1 MTVKPTGF
9 VSILCILLITGCTP
23 SEEIDNAS
31 PWFSE
36 VAVASGIDFVHHS
49 GYDGRPMMPEMM
61 GGGVALADIDR
72 DNDLDLYLVQSG
84 RVDRSPPT
92 EQSANVLYLNRG
104 NGHFEKVPD
113 AAGAIDR
120 GYGMGWR
127 PRTMTMMATWIC
139 MSRILR
145 PMCCCRMMAVVIH
158 NVTDF
163 VVLAIPVGHC
173 CHVSRP

>member
-84 RVDRSPPT
+84 RVDRSLPA

-113 AAGAIDR
+113 AAGAGDR
-120 GYGMGWR
+120 GYGMGVAAADYDNDGDADLYVSNYGR
-127 PRTMTMMATWIC
+127 NTLYRNEGDARFVDATE
-139 MSRILR
+139 
-145 PMCCCRMMAVVIH
+145 A
-158 NVTDF
+158 
-163 VVLAIPVGHC
+163 A
-173 CHVSRP
+173 